1 MNKRLLNSVFLTLC
15 IPAILFSQNIRV
27 NEIYPFV
34 AIQKG
39 EFRQAIDSLD
49 NLLLKNPKTDFFLA
63 KAEALNQM
71 GRFEEA
77 LEICSKIEKVK
88 PGFASSLELRIQSK
102 CANQL
107 VLKKALNANLN
118 SKYRLSLYELF
129 NDEAYSF
136 IQETG
141 IMDSLLSNQI
151 YSVTEKQ
158 IYQAKR
164 LIDDSKYT
172 QAVFLLDG
180 MVSKGANSDEVYYL
194 LSKVYYLVEDFNK
207 AEESINKAL
216 VMKSLCPD
224 YLIQAAL
231 IYNQLG
237 KDLHSVEQVEKAV
250 RLEPY
255 GLDNYILWL
264 YLLVETEDFQ
274 KANKI
279 SLALD
284 VLIPENNEFLFL
296 KSKLY
301 YLQGDNLEAL
311 KAINAS
317 MQYKNTKECFELRGD
332 IYSASGVYEFA
343 VRDYAMFLDIEPYN
357 GEIYTKKGF
366 ARLKINDK
374 KGACSDWEKA
384 LRYGSYKAAEYLET
398 YCK

>member
-1 MNKRLLNSVFLTLC
+1 MNRLLLYIILVLTPFNLV
-15 IPAILFSQNIRV
+15 SQNIKV

-34 AIQKG
+34 AIQRGDYK
-39 EFRQAIDSLD
+39 QAIDSLN

-107 VLKKALNANLN
+107 ALKKALNANLN

-216 VMKSLCPD
+216 DLKSLCPD

-279 SLALD
+279 SLALE

>member
-49 NLLLKNPKTDFFLA
+49 NLLLKNPKADFFLA
-63 KAEALNQM
+63 KAEALYQL

-77 LEICSKIEKVK
+77 LVTCNKIEKIK
-88 PGFASSLELRIQSK
+88 PGLSSGLKLKIHLKSGNQKELQ
-102 CANQL
+102 
-107 VLKKALNANLN
+107 KALNDNIH
-118 SKYRLSLYELF
+118 SKYRFSLYELF
-129 NDEAYSF
+129 NDETYSY

-141 IMDSLLSNQI
+141 MLDSLLSNQI

-164 LIDDSKYT
+164 LMDASKFT
-172 QAVFLLDG
+172 QAIFLLDG
-180 MVSKGANSDEVYYL
+180 MVSKGGNTDEVYYL

-207 AEESINKAL
+207 AEECINKAL
-216 VMKSLCPD
+216 VLKSLCSD

-231 IYNQLG
+231 IHNKLG
-237 KDLHSVEQVEKAV
+237 KDILSVEQVEKAV

-255 GLDNYILWL
+255 RIGNYILWL
-264 YLLVETEDFQ
+264 QLLVETEDFQ

-284 VLIPENNEFLFL
+284 ELVPENAEYLYL

-301 YLQGDNLEAL
+301 YLQEDNLEAL